1 MAKMFDRATIEC
13 NDDGTYSL
21 SVTPP
26 PKEKEGKEGE
36 AVSIYGKEKRAT
48 CQSLEE
54 IGAKIKSLSGEGE
67 PEEKKMSDNE
77 KLEDYFNGAKYTA
90 EKEEE

>member
-1 MAKMFDRATIEC
+1 MFDRATIEC

-26 PKEKEGKEGE
+26 PKEKKDDDG
-36 AVSIYGKEKRAT
+36 ATVPSYGRDKRAT

-54 IGAKIKSLSGEGE
+54 VGVKIRELSKGGE
-67 PEEKKMSDNE
+67 PEKEKTE
-77 KLEDYFNGAKYTA
+77 KGEMDEYFNGDKYTA